1 MKTHK
6 YTCLP
11 DLIAESNKSNVTILQ
26 DLIDKKILS
35 IGVIIC
41 YPGLKGIICA
51 KV

>member
-1 MKTHK
+1 MTHK
-6 YTCLP
+6 HICLP